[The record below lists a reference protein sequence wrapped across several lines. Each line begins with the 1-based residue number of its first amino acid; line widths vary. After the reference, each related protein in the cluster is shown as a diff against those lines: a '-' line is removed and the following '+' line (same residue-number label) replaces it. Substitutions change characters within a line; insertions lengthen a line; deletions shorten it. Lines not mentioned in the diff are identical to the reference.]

1 MIHPGRL
8 GRCSTR
14 LDTLRRVRHET
25 CEASL
30 HLQSPILPMAFA
42 AFLVWSLVWPGPFS
56 VSGVAF
62 TGSLLLIGYAW
73 ARAMAAHVTTR
84 RVLRFTALQ
93 VGDHLEEILYLE
105 NRSAWPVVFAEFID
119 HSTLPGYAIDGVR
132 VGAARATKQWWLHTI
147 CRQRGVFSL
156 GNWDVIL
163 GDPFG
168 LFQAR
173 QRYRHPEEI
182 TVYPS
187 LANLPPGITH
197 HRTLGDR
204 RVLRQAL
211 PAETVSAMT
220 TRAYIAGDP
229 LRRIHWRTTARHEE
243 LFVKAFEP
251 EATSAMWV
259 VLDLDE
265 GVHVGQGAESSLEK
279 MIMAAATLASS
290 LLEQRVPVGLVLE
303 AEGTRVVPPQT
314 SRGDLWTILHALALV
329 ESGRTSLATS
339 LARAASIVTVRDS
352 VAILTPSLDLSWVG
366 VLPTLTAGTMGG
378 LDVWLFDPS
387 SFGGSGE
394 AAGLAELLRRQ
405 GTRTHVLRRDD
416 IRPVEGSVARIRRWE
431 SRIAA
436 AGRPR
441 SWTDVSNVG
450 PAGGVIHHVR

>member
-1 MIHPGRL
+1 MIPPARL
-8 GRCSTR
+8 GRFFAAR
-14 LDTLRRVRHET
+14 LGGFRRVRHRT

-30 HLQSPILPMAFA
+30 HLRSPILPIAFA
-42 AFLVWSLVWPGPFS
+42 AFLVGCFVWPGPFPL
-56 VSGVAF
+56 SGVAF
-62 TGSLLLIGYAW
+62 TGSLLLVGYAW

-119 HSTLPGYAIDGVR
+119 HSNLPGYAIDGVR
-132 VGAARATKQWWLHTI
+132 AGASRASKQWRLQSV

-156 GNWDVIL
+156 GNWEVNL

-168 LFQAR
+168 LFEAHQV
-173 QRYRHPEEI
+173 YRHPEEI

-187 LANLPPGITH
+187 LAKLPPGITH

-204 RVLRQAL
+204 RLLRQAL
-211 PAETVSAMT
+211 PAETVNAMT
-220 TRAYIAGDP
+220 TRAYVAGDP

-243 LFVKAFEP
+243 LFVKGFEP

-265 GVHVGQGAESSLEK
+265 GVHVGEGAESSFEK

-303 AEGTRVVPPQT
+303 AESTRVVPPQT
-314 SRGDLWTILHALALV
+314 SRGDLWTILHALALI
-329 ESGRTSLATS
+329 EAGRTSLAS
-339 LARAASIVTVRDS
+339 ALARAASVVTVRDS
-352 VAILTPSLDLSWVG
+352 VAILTPSLDPSWIK
-366 VLPTLTAGTMGG
+366 VLPSLTAGVMGG
-378 LDVWLFDPS
+378 IEVWLLDPS

-394 AAGLAELLRRQ
+394 AAGLAELLRRH
-405 GTRTHVLRRDD
+405 GARTQVLRQGD
-416 IRPVEGSVARIRRWE
+416 IQPLEGSVARIRRWGV
-431 SRIAA
+431 RTPATGR
-436 AGRPR
+436 AGPLGTPPSPVLLLR
-441 SWTDVSNVG
+441 
-450 PAGGVIHHVR
+450 

>member
-1 MIHPGRL
+1 
-8 GRCSTR
+8 
-14 LDTLRRVRHET
+14 
-25 CEASL
+25 
-30 HLQSPILPMAFA
+30 
-42 AFLVWSLVWPGPFS
+42 
-56 VSGVAF
+56 
-62 TGSLLLIGYAW
+62 
-73 ARAMAAHVTTR
+73 MAAHVTTR
-84 RVLRFTALQ
+84 RALRFTALQ
-93 VGDHLEEILYLE
+93 VGDHLEELLYLE

-132 VGAARATKQWWLHTI
+132 VGASRVTKQWWLQTI

-156 GNWDVIL
+156 GNWDVHM

-168 LFQAR
+168 IFEAR
-173 QRYRHPEEI
+173 QRYRHPDEI

-187 LANLPPGITH
+187 LAKLPPGITH

-220 TRAYIAGDP
+220 TRAYVAGDP
-229 LRRIHWRTTARHEE
+229 LRRIHWRTTARHAE

-265 GVHVGQGAESSLEK
+265 SVHLGEGTESSLEK

-290 LLEQRVPVGLVLE
+290 LLEQRVPVGLVLV

-314 SRGDLWTILHALALV
+314 ARGGLWTILHALALI
-329 ESGRTSLATS
+329 ETGRTPLATA
-339 LARAASIVTVRDS
+339 LARAASVVTVRDS
-352 VAILTPSLDLSWVG
+352 VAILTPSLDLSWVK
-366 VLPTLTAGTMGG
+366 VLPTMAGVATGG
-378 LDVWLFDPS
+378 VDIWLFDPP

-416 IRPVEGSVARIRRWE
+416 VQPVEGSVARIRRWE
-431 SRIAA
+431 SRASAA
-436 AGRPR
+436 SRPR
-441 SWTDVSNVG
+441 SRAAFSNVG
-450 PAGGVIHHVR
+450 AIHHVR